1 MAVEAG
7 ILLERIQDLWQ
18 EATLENHV
26 LLAGMVEAVYIDLA
40 ARVVVGITPKAPS
53 ATPSPLERLWFR
65 RRGFRLSYRHTT
77 GGAGTARS
85 S

>member
-7 ILLERIQDLWQ
+7 TLLERIQDLWQ

-40 ARVVVGITPKAPS
+40 ARVVVGVTPKGPFR
-53 ATPSPLERLWFR
+53 PSPLERLWFR
-65 RRGFRLSYRHTT
+65 RRGFRLSY
-77 GGAGTARS
+77 S
-85 S
+85 I